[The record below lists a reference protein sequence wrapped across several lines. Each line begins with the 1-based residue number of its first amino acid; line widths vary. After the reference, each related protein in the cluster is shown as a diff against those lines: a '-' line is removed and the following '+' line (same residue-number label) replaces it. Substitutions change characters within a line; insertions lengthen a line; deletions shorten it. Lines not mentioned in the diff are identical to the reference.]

1 MDEDSEISLDN
12 VEITTRYCTNV
23 VDMAAA
29 WAFVMEHVDNVGPNP
44 SIEISPVLF
53 FQDGSTYKFEVM
65 VEGTIT
71 QTRHKVD
78 L

>member
-1 MDEDSEISLDN
+1 MEEDESSLDD
-12 VEITTRYCTNV
+12 VEVTTRYCTNV
-23 VDMAAA
+23 TDMGAA

-44 SIEISPVLF
+44 SIEISPVMF
-53 FQDGSTYKFEVM
+53 FADGTTYKFEVM

-71 QTRHKVD
+71 QKRPRVD